1 MQSVIIEPQQGRRY
15 LRRGV
20 DEGAVRG
27 TRGLVVDERGDQ
39 AEHRLAQRLSA
50 LECLFGDR
58 RCGVENARLLDP
70 VRQILLGLQFLVVA
84 RASLRDGRQE
94 VEHRPV
100 GDELKIHITS
110 LTGDGWDMQ
119 CSQHHHFRG

>member
-20 DEGAVRG
+20 DERTVCRVR
-27 TRGLVVDERGDQ
+27 RLVGDERGDQ
-39 AEHRLAQRLSA
+39 AEYRLANSLCV
-50 LECLFGDR
+50 LEGPLGDR
-58 RCGVENARLLDP
+58 RCGVDNARLLDP
-70 VRQILLGLQFLVVA
+70 VRQILLRPQSLLIA
-84 RASLRDGRQE
+84 RASLGDGRQE

-110 LTGDGWDMQ
+110 LTGDGPGMQ
-119 CSQHHHFRG
+119 WS